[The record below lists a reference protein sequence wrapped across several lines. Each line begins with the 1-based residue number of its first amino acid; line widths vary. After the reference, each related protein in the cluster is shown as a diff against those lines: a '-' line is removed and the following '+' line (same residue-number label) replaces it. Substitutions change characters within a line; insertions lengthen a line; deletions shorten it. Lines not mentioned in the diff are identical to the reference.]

1 MWNFRKHASAA
12 GIVAALACSSAAQA
26 VPTQG
31 TFGSTSTGIIN
42 INASVPSRV
51 QITGLSDVAFTN
63 QDPTVA
69 ASNAQNVCVF
79 SNTAGKKYNITATGN
94 SAGAGGGGTA
104 FTNGGTG
111 LTAVPYTVEWAQ
123 TSGAASGTALTS
135 TTTLT
140 GQASTATSP
149 TCTGGSPVTTATLF
163 VKMST
168 AALQA
173 MQSSA
178 TYSGTLTLVVGPE

>member
-1 MWNFRKHASAA
+1 MWNHCKRAGAA
-12 GIVAALACSSAAQA
+12 AIIALACSSAAVA

-31 TFGSTSTGIIN
+31 TFGATSTGIVN
-42 INASVPSRV
+42 ITASVPGRV

-63 QDPTVA
+63 QDPATA

-79 SNTAGKKYNITATGN
+79 SNTSGKKYNITATGN
-94 SAGAGGGGTA
+94 SGGAVGGTA
-104 FTNGGTG
+104 FTIGGTG
-111 LTAVPYTVEWAQ
+111 LTAVPYTVDWAQ

-135 TTTLT
+135 TTLLG
-140 GQASTATSP
+140 GQTSSATSP
-149 TCTGGSPVTTATLF
+149 TCASGPTTTATLF

-173 MQSSA
+173 MQSST
-178 TYSGTLTLVVGPE
+178 TYSGTLTLLVGPE

>member
-1 MWNFRKHASAA
+1 MWNYWKHASAA
-12 GIVAALACSSAAQA
+12 GIIAALACSNAAQA
-26 VPTQG
+26 APTQG
-31 TFGSTSTGIIN
+31 SFGATSTGIIN
-42 INASVPSRV
+42 ISASVPSRV
-51 QITGLSDVAFTN
+51 QITGLSDVAFTG

-79 SNTAGKKYNITATGN
+79 SNTATKGYNIKATGN
-94 SAGAGGGGTA
+94 GASSA
-104 FTNGGTG
+104 FTIGGAG

-123 TSGAASGTALTS
+123 TSGAASGTALTTNS
-135 TTTLT
+135 TLT
-140 GQASTATSP
+140 SQVSTATTP

-173 MQSSA
+173 MQSNT
-178 TYSGTLTLVVGPE
+178 TYSGTLTLLVGPE